1 MSDGKTL
8 YGEDFYAW
16 SKQQAKALRSAAR
29 TGSDRL
35 VDWENIAEEIEDL
48 AVSQR
53 SAVGS
58 YVMRIIQHLLK
69 LDHSPAVEP
78 RNGWRR
84 SIRLA
89 RLQIQRRLET
99 SPSLM
104 PELPRIVEE
113 ETKRGVEYAIADL
126 EEFGE
131 IGEVEVNA
139 VRRTRYTPDQVL
151 GDWFPPEPE
160 RG

>member
-29 TGSDRL
+29 TGSNRL